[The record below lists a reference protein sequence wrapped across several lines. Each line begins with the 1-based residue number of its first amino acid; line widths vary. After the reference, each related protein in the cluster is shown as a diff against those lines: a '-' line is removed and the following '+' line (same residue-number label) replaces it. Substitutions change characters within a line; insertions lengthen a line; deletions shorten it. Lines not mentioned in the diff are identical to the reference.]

1 MGKSTTADMFSEMG
15 CEVWDADRA
24 VHRLYKKD
32 GKAIDPLSRVFP
44 TAIINNT
51 VSREKLKEILAQ
63 NPNEFDRLEA
73 IVHPLVAQDRADFIK
88 NAKADI
94 LVFDIPLLFET
105 QADKQMDAV
114 ACVFI
119 DKETQKKR
127 TLARGTMTETQFS
140 QILAKQMPIDEKC
153 ALSDFVIT
161 TDSIEHAREQV
172 IKILEAIRTRID
184 HA

>member
-63 NPNEFDRLEA
+63 NPTNLT
-73 IVHPLVAQDRADFIK
+73 VLKQLFI
-88 NAKADI
+88 
-94 LVFDIPLLFET
+94 LWLLKT
-105 QADKQMDAV
+105 VPISLKMQKQT
-114 ACVFI
+114 FWFL
-119 DKETQKKR
+119 T
-127 TLARGTMTETQFS
+127 F
-140 QILAKQMPIDEKC
+140 
-153 ALSDFVIT
+153 LSY
-161 TDSIEHAREQV
+161 SRHG
-172 IKILEAIRTRID
+172 
-184 HA
+184 